1 MKNWQGIFLGTFLG
15 LAFSAVIVLV
25 AQSPR
30 GEPIAIPPT
39 GTPSPIVVYVSGAV
53 KSPGL
58 VSLMPG
64 DRVSN
69 AIEKA
74 GGFTLDADL
83 SLINMAAKL
92 TDGDKIFVPSLSDQ
106 ATKMAVNATQAA
118 LGTKA
123 KNTDTP
129 VPSFPININTASQQ
143 ELENLPNIGP
153 TKAADIIEYRKLHG
167 PFLKIDDI
175 QNVPNIG
182 PSTFDKIRD
191 LITISG

>member
-1 MKNWQGIFLGTFLG
+1 MKNWQGILLGTFLG

-39 GTPSPIVVYVSGAV
+39 STPSPIVVYVSGAV

-58 VSLMPG
+58 ISLMPG

-69 AIEKA
+69 AVEKA
-74 GGFTLDADL
+74 GGFTLDADQ
-83 SLINMAAKL
+83 SQINMAAKL

-106 ATKMAVNATQAA
+106 ATKMAVNATQGA
-118 LGTKA
+118 LGMKA

-143 ELENLPNIGP
+143 ASESLPNIGP
-153 TKAADIIEYRKLHG
+153 TKAADIIEYRNLHG

-182 PSTFDKIRD
+182 PYTFDKIRD